1 MKVLILDK
9 NTHRN
14 RYRYLDS
21 NEIHGRTPK
30 PNGDGF
36 LKVGSLIFSF
46 HCFGVFNKRPSNEQ
60 NLGIKKGRI
69 SGGLFDRFQ
78 TPFVEHSIMQL

>member
-1 MKVLILDK
+1 MRVLILDK

-30 PNGDGF
+30 LDEDGF
-36 LKVGSLIFSF
+36 LEICQF
-46 HCFGVFNKRPSNEQ
+46 
-60 NLGIKKGRI
+60 
-69 SGGLFDRFQ
+69 
-78 TPFVEHSIMQL
+78 

>member
-14 RYRYLDS
+14 RYWYLDS

-36 LKVGSLIFSF
+36 LKVGSLKGGGQRIIMNFKTGAILSY
-46 HCFGVFNKRPSNEQ
+46 HAIRDNFNRSKVEE
-60 NLGIKKGRI
+60 L
-69 SGGLFDRFQ
+69 LFD
-78 TPFVEHSIMQL
+78 